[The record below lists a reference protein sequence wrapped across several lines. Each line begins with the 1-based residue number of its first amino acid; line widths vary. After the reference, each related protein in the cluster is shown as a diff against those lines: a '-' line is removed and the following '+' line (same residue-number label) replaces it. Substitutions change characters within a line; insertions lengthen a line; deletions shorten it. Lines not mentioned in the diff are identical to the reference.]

1 MKISLAWIS
10 EYFKNKSLTSVSP
23 EEIQSRFNQV
33 TAEIE
38 HFDVVE
44 YSMNQLALAQV
55 TAVTHDA
62 IELIIDEWNQKCIL
76 PPKTTRAIH
85 VGERH
90 LVFKDE
96 AGVRFA
102 TARDLLSEK
111 EFELPP
117 FFIPESEKDGSWKK
131 RIDQKDIIF
140 DVDNKSITNRPDLW
154 GHYGCAREIGS
165 FLKKEIISYDLISG
179 SIKDK
184 IYEHEGKFQGAS
196 LTIKNQALDY
206 CSVYSAVYLPEAPY
220 QASEIAMAFRLIRV
234 GSKPIHAMVDITNYI
249 LYDLGQPM
257 HAYNADE
264 IVGDLVIRQAKDK
277 EKVSLLSD
285 LEATLTSED
294 LIIADQKKVLCLAG
308 IKGAAH
314 GSMDQKKHAVL
325 LEAATFHAATIRR
338 SALRHKLRTDS
349 SARFEK
355 TLDEKRTVCALKR
368 FLFLAQQQGLIDQ
381 KEYEAVVV
389 GKIPEPHVI
398 TVSHAFLQSRSG
410 IDLTKDDVINPLE
423 AMGFLITVLHE
434 EQEVLYQITVP
445 SFRASKDVRI
455 KEDILEEVVRHYGF
469 DRIPVLLPPLI
480 KQPKSLDAVLKTR
493 LIKRYCAYKAAM
505 IEQINYAYIDD
516 QILQRL
522 GWIFENPVQMINP
535 VAENQKTMVQSLLPA
550 LCNNVIENMHEAD
563 QLRFFELGR
572 TMILGEE
579 IIVETKKIAG
589 IFFNKRADVDFYQ
602 CKAVLEGLFNLCGM
616 KKVEWKQV
624 TEKREVWMRPYRT
637 AELWFEGVMLGYAGM
652 MNNEILY
659 ALGGIEESSAFCF
672 ELLYEPLLAPRETTR
687 LAPLSKY
694 QGSSF
699 DFALMVPRDQTVAS
713 LETMILEL
721 SDQIVDLQLFDFY
734 EKKEWKE
741 HRSVGLRI
749 WVQSHEQTLT
759 KEMIDAVR
767 TMILDALA
775 VRSVTL
781 RA

>member
-10 EYFKNKSLTSVSP
+10 EYFKDKSLASVSP

-38 HFDVVE
+38 YFDVVE
-44 YSMNQLALAQV
+44 YPINQLALAQV
-55 TAVTHDA
+55 TAVKDDEIA
-62 IELIIDEWNQKCIL
+62 LMIDEWNQSIVL
-76 PPKTTRAIH
+76 PPKATRSI
-85 VGERH
+85 VIGERH
-90 LVFKDE
+90 LVFKDA
-96 AGVRFA
+96 AGIRFA

-131 RIDQKDIIF
+131 RIDQKDIVF

-154 GHYGCAREIGS
+154 GHYGCAREIAA
-165 FLKKEIISYDLISG
+165 FLKKEIIPYEEVSRSIQEQLYD
-179 SIKDK
+179 
-184 IYEHEGKFQGAS
+184 HEGTFQVVP
-196 LTIKNQALDY
+196 LTIKNQALDR
-206 CSVYSAVYLPEAPY
+206 CLVYAAVYVPEAAY

-234 GSKPIHAMVDITNYI
+234 GSKPIHAMVDITNYV

-264 IVGDLVIRQAKDK
+264 IVGDLVIRQAKDQ
-277 EKVSLLSD
+277 ESVALLSD
-285 LEATLTSED
+285 LQAIVTSED

-314 GSMDQKKHAVL
+314 GSMDIKKHSVL

-355 TLDEKRTVCALKR
+355 TLDEKRTISALKR
-368 FLFLAQQQGLIDQ
+368 FLFLAQQQGLINQ
-381 KEYEAVVV
+381 KEYEAVIV

-398 TVSHAFLQSRSG
+398 TVGHAFLRSRSG
-410 IDLTKDDVINPLE
+410 IDLIESDVVRPLE
-423 AMGFLITVLHE
+423 AMGFAINILHE
-434 EQEVLYQITVP
+434 NEDVVYQITVP

-469 DRIPVLLPPLI
+469 DRIPVLLPPLT

-493 LIKRYCAYKAAM
+493 LIKRYLAYTSAM

-522 GWIFENPVQMINP
+522 GWVFENPVQMINP

-550 LCNNVIENMHEAD
+550 LCNNLIENMHEAD

-572 TMILGEE
+572 TMKLAEE
-579 IIVETKKIAG
+579 SIVETKKIAG

-602 CKAVLEGLFNLCGM
+602 GKAVLEGLFNLCSM
-616 KKVEWKQV
+616 KKVEWRQV

-637 AELWFEGVMLGYAGM
+637 AELWVDGVMFGYAGM
-652 MNNEILY
+652 MNNEMLY

-672 ELLYEPLLAPRETTR
+672 ELLYEPLLVSRETTR

-713 LETMILEL
+713 LESMILEL
-721 SDQIVDLQLFDFY
+721 SDQIVDVQLFDFY
-734 EKKEWKE
+734 EKKEWKDI
-741 HRSVGLRI
+741 RSVGIRI

-767 TMILDALA
+767 TMILNALA
-775 VRSVTL
+775 ARSVTL